1 MQYFTNL
8 ETLSLSRNYLKDIS
22 FLNSENLNTLLD
34 IDLSNN
40 KISILVKD
48 YFQNLKGLN
57 VLNLEDN
64 LLDKV
69 KFQRTLLIYIDA

>member
-1 MQYFTNL
+1 MQYFTKL

-48 YFQNLKGLN
+48 YFQNLNGLN

-69 KFQRTLLIYIDA
+69 NLQIEHY

>member
-1 MQYFTNL
+1 MQYFTKL

-40 KISILVKD
+40 KISILVIN

>member
-1 MQYFTNL
+1 MQYFTKL

-48 YFQNLKGLN
+48 YFQNLNGLN

-69 KFQRTLLIYIDA
+69 R

>member
-1 MQYFTNL
+1 MQYFTKL

-22 FLNSENLNTLLD
+22 FLNSENLNSLLD

-48 YFQNLKGLN
+48 YFQHLNGLK

-69 KFQRTLLIYIDA
+69 LL

>member
-1 MQYFTNL
+1 MQYFTKL

-48 YFQNLKGLN
+48 YFQNLNGLN

-69 KFQRTLLIYIDA
+69 KIQIEHN

>member
-1 MQYFTNL
+1 MQYFTKL

-22 FLNSENLNTLLD
+22 FLNSENLKTLLD

-48 YFQNLKGLN
+48 YFQNLNGLN

-69 KFQRTLLIYIDA
+69 NLQIEHY

>member
-69 KFQRTLLIYIDA
+69 KFKLIEFLIKFG

>member
-1 MQYFTNL
+1 MQYFEKL

-22 FLNSENLNTLLD
+22 FLNSENLNCLLD

-48 YFQNLKGLN
+48 YFQHLNGLK

-69 KFQRTLLIYIDA
+69 LL

>member
-1 MQYFTNL
+1 MQYFTKL

-48 YFQNLKGLN
+48 YFQNLNGLN

-69 KFQRTLLIYIDA
+69 IIQIEHY

>member
-1 MQYFTNL
+1 MQYFTKL

-48 YFQNLKGLN
+48 YFQNLDGLN

-69 KFQRTLLIYIDA
+69 KFKLNFTNFA

>member
-1 MQYFTNL
+1 MQYFTKL

-48 YFQNLKGLN
+48 YFQNLNGLN

-69 KFQRTLLIYIDA
+69 KQLNFTNFA

>member
-1 MQYFTNL
+1 MQYFTKL

-48 YFQNLKGLN
+48 YFQNLNGLN

-69 KFQRTLLIYIDA
+69 KIQIEHY